1 MKELLANKYAR
12 LKAEENDLKK
22 NLAEEIYQGIEN
34 LVGKTIY
41 ECHSSERNPNADFD
55 EWEITGY
62 SVIERDMHGLAKNFG
77 DWYGFPYAKKI
88 TKALIA
94 DCEDYISKLK
104 DLSTDDLEVIFYV
117 ERNTP
122 RWKSS
127 MGIRYT
133 KEKGFED
140 RYGMINYSFN
150 KDDFKERIEK
160 DREEYEKYYTP
171 REGYVACERCGKQV
185 PENEAVKYKL
195 IYQGYDQNLRKA
207 RVMSRIGTFC
217 SGECAMNEQMS
228 LEG

>member
-1 MKELLANKYAR
+1 MKKLLADKYAR
-12 LKAEENDLKK
+12 LKAEEDDFKK
-22 NLAEEIYQGIEN
+22 NLAEEIYPGIEN
-34 LVGKTIY
+34 LIGKTIY
-41 ECHSSERNPNADFD
+41 ECHSSNRFPSADFY

-62 SVIERDMHGLAKNFG
+62 SVLGKDMHGLAKKLGNR
-77 DWYGFPYAKKI
+77 YGFPQAKKF

-94 DCEDYISKLK
+94 NCEDYLSKLK

-122 RWKSS
+122 HWKSS
-127 MGIRYT
+127 RGIRYS

-150 KDDFKERIEK
+150 KNDFKEKVEK
-160 DREEYEKYYTP
+160 DREEYEKYYAP

-195 IYQGYDQNLRKA
+195 IHQGYDQNRRKV
-207 RVMSRIGTFC
+207 RIMSEIGTFC